1 MLCRQIACS
10 HFESGSCRYLDLTG
24 NRLHSLGAL
33 SVLPALHT
41 LLLSGNKIATFSD
54 CQSEAFQHLE
64 VLDISFNSVQPSDI
78 AVLGCFPQLRQLD
91 VSGKGVAILH
101 THTLVVTCICTNI
114 QVLRDVFMQHMQ
126 PLHFAALGRF
136 TLPRHVQLSNGAVLG
151 CSSNLRTV
159 VQALQLCMQTKCNP

>member
-1 MLCRQIACS
+1 MICRQISCS
-10 HFESGSCRYLDLTG
+10 RFESGSCRYLDLTG

-41 LLLSGNKIATFSD
+41 LLLSGNKIATLSD

-91 VSGKGVAILH
+91 VSGKGAATLH
-101 THTLVVTCICTNI
+101 TRTPVVTCTCTNS
-114 QVLRDVFMQHMQ
+114 QVLRNVFMQHVQ
-126 PLHFAALGRF
+126 ALHFAALGRF
-136 TLPRHVQLSNGAVLG
+136 TLLRHVQPSNGAVLG
-151 CSSNLRTV
+151 CSITLRTV
-159 VQALQLCMQTKCNP
+159 VKALQICTQTSCNP